1 MALSSS
7 EPRKKSTDVG
17 HGLLIIQ
24 LCVSGHVGG
33 WCAVLASAS
42 SMYRQSPVKSPD
54 IKNSQGV
61 HITHFIIFL
70 QPTKALLSR
79 LLPG

>member
-33 WCAVLASAS
+33 WCAVVVRVSLWGWRKKNENKEMRINS
-42 SMYRQSPVKSPD
+42 SDFV
-54 IKNSQGV
+54 G
-61 HITHFIIFL
+61 
-70 QPTKALLSR
+70 
-79 LLPG
+79 